1 VLEFKDLLQVVLVG
15 HSYGGMVI
23 TGVADQAPQRLTQLV
38 YLDAEVPLDGQCE
51 FDLLPTDERAD
62 YQQAA
67 TTKGQGWQI
76 PPPVP
81 EPLPQELDAK
91 LRWAMS
97 LMVPQPINTVTQPLH
112 LANPLGAGVRPTYV
126 LCTQGKEG
134 QELPGY
140 VHRAWSDPAL
150 RVDRSWHLGRL
161 SRFRRSRCGSRP
173 VPPPRRSP
181 CGPGIPRPASCWTA
195 TAT

>member
-1 VLEFKDLLQVVLVG
+1 LLRRWTASLTSASRPEFKDLLQVVLVG

-38 YLDAEVPLDGQCE
+38 HLDAEVPLDGQCE

-97 LMVPQPINTVTQPLH
+97 LMVPQPINTFTQPLH

-134 QELPGY
+134 QELSGY
-140 VHRAWSDPAL
+140 VQRARSGPA
-150 RVDRSWHLGRL
+150 W
-161 SRFRRSRCGSRP
+161 RFVELEAGHGAH
-173 VPPPRRSP
+173 V
-181 CGPGIPRPASCWTA
+181 TA
-195 TAT
+195 PQQLANLLVQLA